1 MQDDLPTQ
9 RFDPDSRETVRVP
22 PARKDVV
29 FGRYEMVSLLG
40 VGGMGEV
47 WLTRDTKF
55 GNQELAIKF
64 LKGEL
69 ASDPKAREDLQNEVR
84 NNRALSHK
92 NIMKAY
98 QFESDEAA
106 SEIVRRYAIS
116 MEYVKGLPMNKLMA
130 KRGGWFEVEHIKGW
144 VIQLCDAMQH
154 AHEARDDKGQK
165 RPVVHRDLKPA
176 NMMIHENGDL
186 KVCDFGIGC
195 TVEETM
201 SRLTNQIAP
210 AGTLAYMSPDQL
222 RGKAP
227 SASHDIYSIGATI
240 YELITGKPPF
250 FRGNS
255 PALIEQIKSETAPSM
270 TDRRKE
276 EGFTGRDYKQIPVEW
291 EKAVASCLAKL
302 PEERPASVKDLRE
315 LLEGKPAVVKKPPS
329 PSKLKWLALA
339 AAILLAAGLGGYM
352 YWKSQIQLLPPV
364 LAMEKAAKITPDEA
378 NLLNQT
384 LRGPDGYEK
393 SLAARMVADDGKLP
407 VENWRNYSGLV
418 PAKSDAVAKLR
429 PLLQTGSIHEQEFPG
444 LLDDLAGANGD
455 SAKDL
460 ASRLVNDKSISAD
473 DWRIARK
480 PDPLVANIKLL
491 TESGAVKPAESAM
504 LLAALA
510 GSNGKDELLSA
521 QKLAKGETTVD
532 QWRAAHGKVAPV
544 DPFFARVQPLVKS
557 KLVTTKEGKW
567 LRDALA
573 GEKNDNEKIL
583 AGRLVDEKSI
593 TPGVWRAKTALSY
606 LLGDDEVI
614 DPANPPPAIDLPL
627 NETTNVRL
635 LRIDPGSFI
644 HGSPKEEL
652 GRKTNEMPQEMVK
665 IDTILYLGMY
675 EVTQAQYTS
684 IMPRNPSYWRKHPNW
699 PIDQV
704 NWQDVQGPNGFM
716 TRLNHILSTKYGGSL
731 VADLPTE
738 DEWEYACRAGT
749 DTSFNNGKN
758 ITNITSDESL
768 DLLANY
774 NRADEGSPMPVG
786 SFQPNDWGLY
796 DMHGNVE
803 EWTRD
808 RFLRGGSWHATAVN
822 CRVGWRTQKSMD
834 SSPSN
839 EDGFRLALR
848 LKGDVPKE

>member
-9 RFDPDSRETVRVP
+9 RFDPDSRETIRVP
-22 PARKDVV
+22 QRKEVV

-69 ASDPKAREDLQNEVR
+69 ANDPKAREDLQNEVR

-98 QFESDEAA
+98 QFESDETAL
-106 SEIVRRYAIS
+106 EIVRRYAIS

-130 KRGGWFEVEHIKGW
+130 KRGGWFEVEDIRNW
-144 VIQLCDAMQH
+144 IIQLCDAMQH

-227 SASHDIYSIGATI
+227 APSHDIYSIGATI
-240 YELITGKPPF
+240 YELLTGKPPF
-250 FRGNS
+250 FRGSS
-255 PALIEQIKSETAPSM
+255 PALVEQIKAEKAPSM
-270 TDRRKE
+270 ADRRKE
-276 EGFTGRDYKQIPVEW
+276 EEFSGREYKPIPIEW
-291 EKAVASCLAKL
+291 ERAVASCLAKL
-302 PEERPASVKDLRE
+302 PEERPASVKDLRQ
-315 LLEGKPAVVKKPPS
+315 LLEGRPAAVVNVTRTPGRW
-329 PSKLKWLALA
+329 KWVTIA
-339 AAILLAAGLGGYM
+339 AAALLAAGLGGFA
-352 YWKSQIQLLPPV
+352 YWKSQIQLLPQV
-364 LAMEKAAKITPDEA
+364 SRMEGAAKITPDEA
-378 NLLNQT
+378 KLLNQT

-393 SLAARMVADDGKLP
+393 SLASRLVADDGKLP
-407 VENWRNYSGLV
+407 VENWRNYSSLV
-418 PAKSDAVAKLR
+418 PAKSDAVAKVR
-429 PLLQTGSIHEQEFPG
+429 PLLQSGAIREREFSG
-444 LLDDLAGANGD
+444 LIDDLAGANGD
-455 SAKDL
+455 SAKEL
-460 ASRLVNDKSISAD
+460 ASKLVNDKSINAD
-473 DWRIARK
+473 DWRAARK
-480 PDPLVANIKLL
+480 PDPLVANVKLL
-491 TESGAVKPAESAM
+491 TESGAVNASESA
-504 LLAALA
+504 LLLEALA
-510 GSNGKDELLSA
+510 GSKGKDELVNA

-532 QWRAAHGKVAPV
+532 QWRAMRTGAAPV
-544 DPFFARVQPLVKS
+544 DPFAAQVQPLVK
-557 KLVTTKEGKW
+557 TKQITPDEGKW
-567 LRDALA
+567 LRDSLA
-573 GEKNDNEKIL
+573 GEKSPNEKIL
-583 AGRLVDEKSI
+583 AGRLVNEKSI
-593 TPGVWRAKTALSY
+593 TLGVWRGKTSYSY
-606 LLGDDEVI
+606 LLKDDEAV

-627 NETTNVRL
+627 SDTTTVRL
-635 LRIDPGSFI
+635 LRVDPGTFT
-644 HGSPKEEL
+644 HGSPKDEL
-652 GRKTNEMPQEMVK
+652 GRRTNEMPQEMAK
-665 IDTILYLGMY
+665 IDAPFYLGMY

-704 NWQDVQGPNGFM
+704 SWQDVAGPNGFIP
-716 TRLNHILSTKYGGSL
+716 RLNRILATKYAGSL

-749 DTSFNNGKN
+749 ETSFNNGKN
-758 ITNITSDESL
+758 ITNNTSDEGL

-774 NRADEGSPMPVG
+774 NRADEGSPTAVG
-786 SFQPNDWGLY
+786 SYQPNAWGFY

-803 EWTRD
+803 EWTQD
-808 RFLRGGSWHATAVN
+808 RFLRGGSWHSTAVN
-822 CRVGWRTQKSMD
+822 CRAGFRTEKGVD

-839 EDGFRLALR
+839 EDGFRLTLR
-848 LKGDVPKE
+848 LKANLPKQ

>member
-9 RFDPDSRETVRVP
+9 RFDPDSSVTMRVP
-22 PARKDVV
+22 LRKDVV

-69 ASDPKAREDLQNEVR
+69 ANDPKAREDLQNEVR
-84 NNRALSHK
+84 NNRALAHK

-106 SEIVRRYAIS
+106 QEIVRRYGIS

-130 KRGGWFEVEHIKGW
+130 KRGGWFEVDDIRNW
-144 VIQLCDAMQH
+144 ILQLCEAMQH

-227 SASHDIYSIGATI
+227 SPSHDIYSIGATI
-240 YELITGKPPF
+240 YELLTGKPPF
-250 FRGNS
+250 FRGSS
-255 PALIEQIKSETAPSM
+255 PALIEQIKSEKAPSM
-270 TDRRKE
+270 SDRRKE
-276 EGFTGRDYKQIPVEW
+276 EGFTGREYKAIPVEW
-291 EKAVASCLAKL
+291 ENAVASCLSKL
-302 PEERPASVKDLRE
+302 PEERPASVKDLRM
-315 LLEGKPAVVKKPPS
+315 LLDGKPVLFAAKSKAPSGKK
-329 PSKLKWLALA
+329 WIALA
-339 AAILLAAGLGGYM
+339 AAAMILAGLGGFW
-352 YWKSQIQLLPPV
+352 YWKNQVQLLPQV
-364 LAMEKAAKITPDEA
+364 LKLEDAAKITPDEA
-378 NLLNQT
+378 KLLNQT
-384 LRGPDGYEK
+384 LRGPDNYEK
-393 SLAARMVADDGKLP
+393 ALASRLVADDGRLP
-407 VENWRNYSGLV
+407 VENWRSYSDLV
-418 PAKSDAVAKLR
+418 PAKNESVVKLR
-429 PLLQTGSIHEQEFPG
+429 PLLKSGAIHEQEFAG
-444 LLDDLAGANGD
+444 LLDDLAGTNGD
-455 SAKDL
+455 AAKDL
-460 ASRLVNDKSISAD
+460 ASKLLNDKSITAD
-473 DWRIARK
+473 DWRTARK
-480 PDPLVANIKLL
+480 PDPLLANIRLL
-491 TESGAVKPAESAM
+491 TESGAVKPAESTF
-504 LLAALA
+504 LLGALA
-510 GSNGKDELLSA
+510 GGKGADEQVSA

-532 QWRAAHGKVAPV
+532 QWRASHNKAPNV
-544 DPFFARVQPLVKS
+544 DPILARVQPLIKS
-557 KLVTTKEGKW
+557 KDVTPDEGKW

-573 GEKNDNEKIL
+573 GEKNENEKIL
-583 AGRLVDEKSI
+583 AARLVDEKSI
-593 TPGVWRAKTALSY
+593 TPGIWRGKTSYSY
-606 LLGDDEVI
+606 LLKDDEAI

-627 NETTNVRL
+627 SETASLRL
-635 LRIDPGSFI
+635 LRVDPGTFT
-644 HGSPKEEL
+644 HGSPRDEL
-652 GRKTNEMPQEMVK
+652 GRKTNEMAQETAK
-665 IDTILYLGMY
+665 IDMPYYVGMY

-704 NWQDVQGPNGFM
+704 NWQDVAGPNGFIP
-716 TRLNHILSTKYGGSL
+716 RLNRVLATKYGGSL

-749 DTSFNNGKN
+749 ESSFNNGNN
-758 ITNITSDESL
+758 ISNITSDAGL

-774 NRADEGSPMPVG
+774 NRADEGSPTAVG
-786 SFQPNDWGLY
+786 SFQPNAWGFY

-803 EWTRD
+803 EWTKD

-822 CRVGWRTQKSMD
+822 CRVGWRTQKSVD

-839 EDGFRLALR
+839 EDGFRLTLR
-848 LKGDVPKE
+848 LKADIPKE